1 MKTVFSREDNDFT
14 LFSDLC
20 KKKGKIRK
28 KLEDPSLAKKEK
40 EELHHQL
47 KELERSMLGV
57 MAELNKKI

>member
-20 KKKGKIRK
+20 EKEGKIRK
-28 KLEDPSLAKKEK
+28 KLENPNLAKKEK

-47 KELERSMLGV
+47 KGLERSILGA